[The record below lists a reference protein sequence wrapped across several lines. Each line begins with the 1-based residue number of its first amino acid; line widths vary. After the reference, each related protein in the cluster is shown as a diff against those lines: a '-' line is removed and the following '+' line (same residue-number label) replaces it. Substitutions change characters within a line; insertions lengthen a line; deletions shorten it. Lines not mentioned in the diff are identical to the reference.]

1 MREEENL
8 NLNDVDLPEKNS
20 DVSIDDLSYRE
31 SNTPDTPDFS
41 PASSQEGTEGLDDI
55 PIIDPP
61 KLDASIIKD
70 NRIYNEAITERDS
83 LGIQPPSSTSVT
95 TVNDKAMSNNFADA
109 PTDVGTE
116 KLPSNMG
123 QAVPPGSGSFSRM
136 RKSGDIK
143 SSGNPYGFA

>member
-1 MREEENL
+1 MKEEENL

-20 DVSIDDLSYRE
+20 DVSIDDLSYGE
-31 SNTPDTPDFS
+31 SNTPDFS
-41 PASSQEGTEGLDDI
+41 PAGSQEDTEGLDDI
-55 PIIDPP
+55 PVIDPP
-61 KLDASIIKD
+61 KLDADVIKD
-70 NRIYNEAITERDS
+70 NRIYNEAITERNS

-136 RKSGDIK
+136 HKSGDIK